1 MPDSLDI
8 PLIENEFENEF
19 RKRFKDPSLK
29 IIHTSN
35 EKDFVIC
42 NEKTSKAILVRT
54 IEPIPEAEPRDY
66 RLPDPQLDAEVVE
79 CYRFRIGDSV
89 YPPDTYVFIYNNLF
103 TGTKNFLMFTE
114 DELIKRL
121 KALKENPD
129 ESQFCHLLIWVLP
142 ENYVFA
148 ANNMSTDEE
157 WYLMGSGSSQHFER
171 DLSGFLN
178 RWDIFK

>member
-1 MPDSLDI
+1 MPVPHDI
-8 PLIENEFENEF
+8 PLVKNEFEYEF
-19 RKRFKDPSLK
+19 RNRFKSTSLK
-29 IIHTSN
+29 IIPTAD

-54 IEPIPEAEPRDY
+54 IEPIPEAEPGDY

-89 YPPDTYVFIYNNLF
+89 YPPDTYIFFYNNLF
-103 TGTKNFLMFTE
+103 TVSKNFLMFTR
-114 DELIKRL
+114 DELIERL
-121 KALKENPD
+121 NALKESPD
-129 ESQFCHLLIWVLP
+129 ELQFYHLLIWVLP

-157 WYLMGSGSSQHFER
+157 WYLMGSGCHQHFER
-171 DLSGFLN
+171 DLSGFLD
-178 RWDIFK
+178 RWEIF